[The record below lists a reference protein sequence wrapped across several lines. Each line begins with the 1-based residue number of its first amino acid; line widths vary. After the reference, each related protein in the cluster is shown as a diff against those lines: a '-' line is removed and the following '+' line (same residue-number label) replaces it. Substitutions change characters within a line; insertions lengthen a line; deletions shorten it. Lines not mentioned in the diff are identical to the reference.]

1 MSDKPN
7 SANGVSSYDSTSS
20 GSLIHFFNRNI
31 TPYATESSGPKF
43 DLVPV
48 EKHKDIMINVAR
60 LHAKQEYD
68 RIMEQV
74 EVLKR
79 QAESLE
85 HRMRVSDMMYDINIT
100 FKPVHG
106 KIYYVY
112 LDTLKNKRWISM
124 NHPDSWSALGIHHKF
139 VIAVQLMG
147 DSNWQE
153 VEI

>member
-1 MSDKPN
+1 MDLSKEDADKRN
-7 SANGVSSYDSTSS
+7 SLPYPMEL
-20 GSLIHFFNRNI
+20 GSPAFAPIDV
-31 TPYATESSGPKF
+31 YKE
-43 DLVPV
+43 
-48 EKHKDIMINVAR
+48 KDIIYNAGK

-74 EVLKR
+74 EVLRR

-112 LDTLKNKRWISM
+112 LDTLKNKHWLSG
-124 NHPDSWSALGIHHKF
+124 NHPDSWSALGGHHRF
-139 VIAVQLMG
+139 LIAVQLMG
-147 DSNWQE
+147 DSNWCE

>member
-1 MSDKPN
+1 MDLSKEDGDKRN
-7 SANGVSSYDSTSS
+7 SLPYPMEL
-20 GSLIHFFNRNI
+20 GSPAFAPIEV
-31 TPYATESSGPKF
+31 TKE
-43 DLVPV
+43 
-48 EKHKDIMINVAR
+48 KDIIYNMGK
-60 LHAKQEYD
+60 LHAKQEYE

-74 EVLKR
+74 EVLRR
-79 QAESLE
+79 QADNLV
-85 HRMRVSDMMYDINIT
+85 HRMQVSDMMYDINMT

-112 LDTLKNKRWISM
+112 LNTIKNVHWLSG

-147 DSNWQE
+147 DSNWCE

>member
-1 MSDKPN
+1 MNLTKQDGDKRNSLPYPMELGSPAFAPIDVKKESDIRYNAGK
-7 SANGVSSYDSTSS
+7 
-20 GSLIHFFNRNI
+20 
-31 TPYATESSGPKF
+31 
-43 DLVPV
+43 
-48 EKHKDIMINVAR
+48 

-74 EVLKR
+74 EVLRR

-85 HRMRVSDMMYDINIT
+85 HRMQISDMMHTITIT

-112 LDTLKNKRWISM
+112 LDTLKNKHWLSG
-124 NHPDSWSALGIHHKF
+124 NHPDSWSALGQHHVF
-139 VIAVQLMG
+139 LVAVQLMG
-147 DSNWQE
+147 DSNWQK

>member
-1 MSDKPN
+1 MDLTKEDADKRNSLPYPMELGSPAFAPIDVKKESDVLYNAGK
-7 SANGVSSYDSTSS
+7 
-20 GSLIHFFNRNI
+20 
-31 TPYATESSGPKF
+31 
-43 DLVPV
+43 
-48 EKHKDIMINVAR
+48 

-74 EVLKR
+74 EVLRR

-85 HRMRVSDMMYDINIT
+85 RRMKISDMMHNITIT

-112 LDTLKNKRWISM
+112 LDTLKNKNWLSG
-124 NHPDSWSALGIHHKF
+124 NHPDSWSALGGHHKF
-139 VIAVQLMG
+139 IIAVQLMG

-153 VEI
+153 IEI

>member
-1 MSDKPN
+1 MDLSKEDADKRSSLPYPMELGSPAFAPIDVKKESDIRYNAGK
-7 SANGVSSYDSTSS
+7 
-20 GSLIHFFNRNI
+20 
-31 TPYATESSGPKF
+31 
-43 DLVPV
+43 
-48 EKHKDIMINVAR
+48 

-85 HRMRVSDMMYDINIT
+85 HRMRVSDMMHSITIT

-112 LDTLKNKRWISM
+112 LDTLKNVHWLSL
-124 NHPDSWSALGIHHKF
+124 NHPTSWSALGMNHKF
-139 VIAVQLMG
+139 IIAVQLMG
-147 DSNWQE
+147 DSNWCE

>member
-1 MSDKPN
+1 MDLSKEDGDKRNSLPYPMELGSPAFAPIDVKKESDILYNAGK
-7 SANGVSSYDSTSS
+7 
-20 GSLIHFFNRNI
+20 
-31 TPYATESSGPKF
+31 
-43 DLVPV
+43 
-48 EKHKDIMINVAR
+48 

-79 QAESLE
+79 QADNLVN
-85 HRMRVSDMMYDINIT
+85 RMRVSDMMHDITIT

-112 LDTLKNKRWISM
+112 LNTLKDVYWLSG
-124 NHPDSWSALGIHHKF
+124 NHPDSWSALGIHHRF

-147 DSNWQE
+147 DSNWCE
-153 VEI
+153 VETN

>member
-1 MSDKPN
+1 MDLSKEDADKRN
-7 SANGVSSYDSTSS
+7 SLPYPMEL
-20 GSLIHFFNRNI
+20 GSPAFAPIDV
-31 TPYATESSGPKF
+31 YKE
-43 DLVPV
+43 
-48 EKHKDIMINVAR
+48 KDIIYNAGK

-85 HRMRVSDMMYDINIT
+85 RRMKVSDMMHNIPIT
-100 FKPVHG
+100 FRVVHG
-106 KIYYVY
+106 HIYYVY
-112 LDTLKNKRWISM
+112 LNTLKNVHWVSG
-124 NHPDSWSALGIHHKF
+124 NHPDSWSTLGMHHKF

-147 DSNWQE
+147 DSNWCE